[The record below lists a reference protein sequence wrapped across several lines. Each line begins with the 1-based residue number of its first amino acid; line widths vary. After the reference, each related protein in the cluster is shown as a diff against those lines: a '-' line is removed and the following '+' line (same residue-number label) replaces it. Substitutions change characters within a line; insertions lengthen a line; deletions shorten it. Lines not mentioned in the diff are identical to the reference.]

1 MVTFKLSGKKYQ
13 FPTRWEDVTYSL
25 YVDLL
30 ATKDLADVLSV
41 LTGIKTEVIRAAEIK
56 NLAAINTALAFM
68 NKPPDF
74 TKRPAMLNDIKMPKL
89 ITAESLAQFQ
99 DVEHTRA
106 RLPAKTTEEYTIED
120 HKLTASLY
128 LRAAAIYY
136 CKQKFGKY
144 DSGMLDGIEEELQKA
159 SCMEVISLGSFFLF
173 RPINSPKSIIQTFR
187 NIFLPKKK
195 KRPALPN

>member
-1 MVTFKLSGKKYQ
+1 MVTFKLSGKKYD
-13 FPTRWEDVTYSL
+13 FPSQWEDVTYNL
-25 YVDLL
+25 YVAMLS
-30 ATKDLADVLSV
+30 TKDLADVLSV
-41 LTGIKTEVIRAAEIK
+41 LTGIETEVIRNAEIK
-56 NLAAINTALAFM
+56 NLDAISTALAFM

-74 TKRPAMLNDIKMPKL
+74 SKRTAMLNDIKMPKV

-99 DVEHTRA
+99 DVEHTRE
-106 RLPAKTTEEYTIED
+106 RLPGKPTEEYTIED

-136 CKQKFGKY
+136 CKAKFGKY

-159 SCMEVISLGSFFLF
+159 SCTEVISIGSFFLF
-173 RPINSPKSIIQTFR
+173 KPINSHKSIMQIFR

-195 KRPALPN
+195 KLLV